1 MGLAGAVPVRPA
13 CRRHLAASEGDLSLQ
28 KRGES
33 PLTDQQLERLKASI
47 GRIRRT
53 PEFQTVRQFVVAEGS
68 EEHPD
73 YSGLRRLILETFAKG
88 LDLEI
93 DAVREKRKR
102 ETA

>member
-1 MGLAGAVPVRPA
+1 MTSAELKA
-13 CRRHLAASEGDLSLQ
+13 EGYNARVTEC
-28 KRGES
+28 KEERIV
-33 PLTDQQLERLKASI
+33 TDQQLERLKASI

-73 YSGLRRLILETFAKG
+73 YSGLRRLILETFAGG

-93 DAVREKRKR
+93 DAVREKRRR

>member
-1 MGLAGAVPVRPA
+1 MTSAELKVEGLNARVTE
-13 CRRHLAASEGDLSLQ
+13 CKEERRVN
-28 KRGES
+28 
-33 PLTDQQLERLKASI
+33 DQQLERLKASI

-73 YSGLRRLILETFAKG
+73 YSGLRRLIIETFARG

-93 DAVREKRKR
+93 EAVREKRRR